1 MDLEVP
7 RCPNTISTISGQG
20 AITGLNIGAAGT
32 ASTVTVGNAIN
43 TLVSSGTGGIRDSKC

>member
-7 RCPNTISTISGQG
+7 PRCPIIPFLLFRDK

-32 ASTVTVGNAIN
+32 ASTVTVGGNAIN
-43 TLVSSGTGGIRDSKC
+43 SF

>member
-7 RCPNTISTISGQG
+7 LGVNNTISTISGQG

-32 ASTVTVGNAIN
+32 ASTVTVGGNAIN
-43 TLVSSGTGGIRDSKC
+43 TLVSSGTGGIVLG